1 MNIPVNTDSDLYISW
16 AEYHEKIEQLALIIH
31 RSQWKFDSI
40 VCLAKGGLRIG
51 DILCRIFDLP
61 LAILSVASYR
71 GEKKQT
77 RGKIIIAE
85 HLTSIDNNLGKKILL
100 VDDLVDSGISLQEV
114 TKWLNER
121 YGIQEIKSAVIW
133 YKQCS
138 IVAPNYY
145 IDYLPTN
152 PWIHQPFELY
162 ENFKL

>member
-71 GEKKQT
+71 GEKSKQEE
-77 RGKIIIAE
+77 K
-85 HLTSIDNNLGKKILL
+85 
-100 VDDLVDSGISLQEV
+100 
-114 TKWLNER
+114 
-121 YGIQEIKSAVIW
+121 
-133 YKQCS
+133 
-138 IVAPNYY
+138 
-145 IDYLPTN
+145 
-152 PWIHQPFELY
+152 
-162 ENFKL
+162 